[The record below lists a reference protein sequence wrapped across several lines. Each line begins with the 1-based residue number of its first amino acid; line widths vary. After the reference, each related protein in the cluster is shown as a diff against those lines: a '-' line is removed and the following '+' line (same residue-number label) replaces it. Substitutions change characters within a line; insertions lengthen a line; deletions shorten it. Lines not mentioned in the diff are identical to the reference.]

1 MNLKPRWVGIS
12 GVISRVT
19 LVITHIKVLITLLTD

>member
-1 MNLKPRWVGIS
+1 MEVKS

-19 LVITHIKVLITLLTD
+19 LDCYS